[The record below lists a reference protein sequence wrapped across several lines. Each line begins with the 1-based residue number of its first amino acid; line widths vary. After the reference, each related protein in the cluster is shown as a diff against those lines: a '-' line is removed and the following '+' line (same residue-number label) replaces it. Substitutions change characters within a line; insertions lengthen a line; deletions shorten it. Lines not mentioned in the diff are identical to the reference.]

1 VVESDS
7 SDDQEIHGDTPPRS
21 RSKRG
26 RGSGNVMQGAEA
38 SGSQS
43 ARGRTTRNPSG
54 RSRPATNPQAWEAT
68 SDDEGGKDDEID
80 LPPAHAPVICGLVL
94 TGQRLGVLAMSQ

>member
-26 RGSGNVMQGAEA
+26 RGAEM
-38 SGSQS
+38 SCKVL
-43 ARGRTTRNPSG
+43 
-54 RSRPATNPQAWEAT
+54 RPP
-68 SDDEGGKDDEID
+68 
-80 LPPAHAPVICGLVL
+80 GLK
-94 TGQRLGVLAMSQ
+94 VLAVGQPGILPVGPDPRRIRRRGKL